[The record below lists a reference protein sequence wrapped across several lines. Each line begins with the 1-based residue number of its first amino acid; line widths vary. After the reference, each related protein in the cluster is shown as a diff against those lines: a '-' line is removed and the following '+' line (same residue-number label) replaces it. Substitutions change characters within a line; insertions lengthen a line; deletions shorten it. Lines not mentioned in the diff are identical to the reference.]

1 MVVSSRGRLRDGHGC
16 HDTPAGVIVDM
27 QANGEAYDVI
37 IAGTGNS
44 GLALAIA
51 LDQAFAGGIRVAI
64 VGSDPTR
71 QNNAPSSRAFA
82 ISAASKSLLEAIG
95 VWPQIQPDAQPV
107 VRIELTDSP
116 LEAGVR
122 PVLLTYDNLTADGEP
137 ASYIV
142 PSSTLFT
149 ALSAAIT
156 DKAGTVVIGDRKV
169 MRYTGSEAAA
179 DVTLDNGRQLTASLV
194 VAADGQTSSV
204 RESADVGTVGWR
216 HRQTGIVVTV
226 EHEKPHNG
234 CAVQHFLP
242 AGPFAILPLVGNRS
256 CITWSENEDEAERIL
271 ALDDDAFLDE
281 VDQRFGG
288 KLGELRVVGPRQSF
302 ALSTRLA
309 RRYVEP
315 RLALLGDAAHN
326 VHPIAGQGLNLA
338 LRDVAALTECLADGV
353 RVGLDI
359 GDMTLLE
366 RYEKW
371 RRFDATLSAGTYDAI
386 NRLFAVDWPLL
397 RSVREAGLGLVD
409 QFPGIKGLLIS
420 EAAGLTGELPV
431 LLKGEAVRVA

>member
-1 MVVSSRGRLRDGHGC
+1 MRADS
-16 HDTPAGVIVDM
+16 
-27 QANGEAYDVI
+27 EKFDVI
-37 IAGTGNS
+37 ISGAGNS

-51 LDQAFAGGIRVAI
+51 LGHAFAGNIRIAV
-64 VGSDPTR
+64 VGSDPRR
-71 QNNAPSSRAFA
+71 QLAAETSRAFA
-82 ISAASKSLLEAIG
+82 LSAASKSLLEALG
-95 VWPQIQPDAQPV
+95 VWSRIQPEAQPV
-107 VRIELTDSP
+107 LRIELTDSP

-122 PVLLTYDNLTADGEP
+122 PVLLTYDNKTSAGKP

-142 PSSTLFT
+142 PASALFT
-149 ALSAAIT
+149 ALSAAVEN
-156 DKAGTVVIGDRKV
+156 DSNSELFRDRSVIRFLGR
-169 MRYTGSEAAA
+169 EAMAQ
-179 DVTLDNGRQLTASLV
+179 VTLDDEQSLSASLV
-194 VAADGQTSSV
+194 VAADGLTSAA
-204 RESADVGTVGWR
+204 RESADIGTVGWR

-226 EHEKPHNG
+226 EHEKPHGG

-256 CITWSENEDEAERIL
+256 CITWSEDEVEAERIM
-271 ALDDDAFLDE
+271 ALPDDDFLDQ

-288 KLGELRVVGPRQSF
+288 KLGELRLAGPRQSF
-302 ALSTRLA
+302 ALTTQLA

-315 RLALLGDAAHN
+315 RFALLGDAAHN

-338 LRDVAALTECLADGV
+338 LRDVAALTECIADGA

-359 GDMTLLE
+359 GDMTVLE

-409 QFPGIKGLLIS
+409 QMPGIKGLLIS
-420 EAAGLTGELPV
+420 EAAGLTGELPM
-431 LLKGEAVRVA
+431 LLRGESVRIC